1 MIDEKIIKSLKEED
15 IVVCIRPTVVNKEE
29 WSGDVSISIMAGRTN
44 PLLDEDYYSLLHFAK
59 MVCASVPLMEKS
71 EELREMIH
79 NYVLSDVDNQKII
92 EHEDNDRGKVLD
104 RTDNVI
110 TISFGTKT
118 KGTA

>member
-1 MIDEKIIKSLKEED
+1 MIDEKIINSLREED
-15 IVVCIRPTVVNKEE
+15 IVVCIRPTVINKEE

-79 NYVLSDVDNQKII
+79 NYVLSDVDNQQII
-92 EHEDNDRGKVLD
+92 EQEDNDRGKVLD
-104 RTDNVI
+104 RTDNVV

>member
-29 WSGDVSISIMAGRTN
+29 WAGDVSISIMAGRTN

-79 NYVLSDVDNQKII
+79 NYVLSDVDNQQII
-92 EHEDNDRGKVLD
+92 EQEDNDRGKVLD
-104 RTDNVI
+104 RTDNVV

>member
-79 NYVLSDVDNQKII
+79 NYVLSDVDNQQII
-92 EHEDNDRGKVLD
+92 EQEDNDRGKVLD
-104 RTDNVI
+104 RTDNVV

>member
-79 NYVLSDVDNQKII
+79 NYVLSDVDNQQII
-92 EHEDNDRGKVLD
+92 EQEDNDRGKVLD
-104 RTDNVI
+104 RSDNVV
-110 TISFGTKT
+110 TISFGAKT

>member
-15 IVVCIRPTVVNKEE
+15 IVVCIRPTVINKEE

-79 NYVLSDVDNQKII
+79 NYVLSDVDNQQSI
-92 EHEDNDRGKVLD
+92 EQEDNDRGKVLD
-104 RTDNVI
+104 RTDNVV

>member
-1 MIDEKIIKSLKEED
+1 
-15 IVVCIRPTVVNKEE
+15 
-29 WSGDVSISIMAGRTN
+29 MAGRTN

-79 NYVLSDVDNQKII
+79 NFVLANVDKEDSEELFN
-92 EHEDNDRGKVLD
+92 EDNSDKGKVID
-104 RTDNVI
+104 RKDNVI

>member
-15 IVVCIRPTVVNKEE
+15 IVVCIRPTVINKEE

-44 PLLDEDYYSLLHFAK
+44 PLLDEDYYSLLHIAK

-79 NYVLSDVDNQKII
+79 NYVLSDVDNQQII
-92 EHEDNDRGKVLD
+92 EQEDNDRGKVLD
-104 RTDNVI
+104 RTDNVV

>member
-79 NYVLSDVDNQKII
+79 NYVLSDVDNQQIF
-92 EHEDNDRGKVLD
+92 EQEDNDRGKVLD
-104 RTDNVI
+104 RTDNVV